1 MKKEL
6 ICISCPRGCH
16 LVVDTDEKS
25 VTGNACKRGEAYG
38 LSEVFDPVR
47 VITSVVKIKNADIKM
62 LPVKTD
68 KPLKKEL
75 NFECIKAINKVTVE
89 APVRIGDIIIENIFG
104 TGVNIV
110 ASKSAFKA

>member
-1 MKKEL
+1 M
-6 ICISCPRGCH
+6 GCH

-25 VTGNACKRGEAYG
+25 VTGNTCKRGEAYG

-47 VITSVVKIKNADIKM
+47 MITSVVKIRNSDIKM

-68 KPLKKEL
+68 KPIKKDL
-75 NFECIKAINKVTVE
+75 NLECIKAINEITVE
-89 APVRIGDIIIENIFG
+89 APVKIGDIIIENILG

-110 ASKSAFKA
+110 ASRNAFKV